1 MYYTFSLFGTVSN
14 PCELNNGGCSH
25 LCLLSSTSDSRYSCA
40 CNDNV
45 VLSSDG
51 RTCIGNN
58 NIGHYY
64 EMVFA

>member
-1 MYYTFSLFGTVSN
+1 MYSLFGTVSN

-40 CNDNV
+40 CCNDNM

-58 NIGHYY
+58 IGHYY